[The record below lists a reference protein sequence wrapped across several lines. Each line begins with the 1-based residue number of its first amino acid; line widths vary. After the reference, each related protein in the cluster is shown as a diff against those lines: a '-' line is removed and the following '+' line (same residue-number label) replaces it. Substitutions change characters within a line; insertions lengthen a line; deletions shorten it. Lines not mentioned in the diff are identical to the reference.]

1 VLETTA
7 AGVWAVGDCAGSPR
21 FTHVAYDDFR
31 IVRDNLNG
39 GNRTTQNRLLPHCMF
54 TDPELARVGLN
65 ESEAKTRGIDYR
77 LAKMLC
83 ENRCV
88 RINALDRP
96 IAVIRRLVL
105 RAGRAYDFRP
115 L

>member
-1 VLETTA
+1 M
-7 AGVWAVGDCAGSPR
+7 P
-21 FTHVAYDDFR
+21 
-31 IVRDNLNG
+31 
-39 GNRTTQNRLLPHCMF
+39 
-54 TDPELARVGLN
+54 
-65 ESEAKTRGIDYR
+65 
-77 LAKMLC
+77 C
-83 ENRCV
+83 ENRSV